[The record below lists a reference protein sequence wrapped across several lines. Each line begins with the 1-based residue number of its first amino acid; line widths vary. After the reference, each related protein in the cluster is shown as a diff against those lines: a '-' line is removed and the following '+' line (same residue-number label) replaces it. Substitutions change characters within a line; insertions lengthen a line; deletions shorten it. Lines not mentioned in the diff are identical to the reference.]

1 MMTCVSLR
9 SGVASSGIV
18 TMAYHPAMHATPINV
33 KTASLCSTEKSMILL
48 IIFISRM
55 LAWKQCPR
63 NRSDIFLCTSWNR
76 SSRYCLDKRGCYWK
90 LLPWQDPPACR
101 SSDQLPLFLPPP
113 ARAYQLGCRSYAQER
128 EPALMISAGFLSP
141 PERWQQQPLA
151 HLAERLFGSPPVRHN
166 AIPFR
171 HREARRRLRRAPRTP
186 GSALRN
192 PPTRPPKP

>member
-18 TMAYHPAMHATPINV
+18 TMAHHPAMHATPINV
-33 KTASLCSTEKSMILL
+33 RTASLCSTEKSMILL

-63 NRSDIFLCTSWNR
+63 NCSDIFLCTSWSR
-76 SSRYCLDKRGCYWK
+76 SSRYCRDKRGCCRI
-90 LLPWQDPPACR
+90 LPPRQDPPACH
-101 SSDQLPLFLPPP
+101 SSDQLRLFLPPHARTYQPGCPSRAP
-113 ARAYQLGCRSYAQER
+113 AQK
-128 EPALMISAGFLSP
+128 PALMISAGFLSP
-141 PERWQQQPLA
+141 PERSRQLPLA
-151 HLAERLFGSPPVRHN
+151 HLAEHPFGSPLDRPN

-171 HREARRRLRRAPRTP
+171 HREARRCLRRAPRTR

-192 PPTRPPKP
+192 PPTRPAEP